1 MERRACVVLVALV
14 SLGLVVPLSTSAAK
28 GVGGFS
34 VVVPTQPLVSR
45 DLRIHL
51 RTGGHLPRGAYF
63 YAVAV
68 LRNYPHYSPE
78 APPLCAISSDMGS
91 TGYGVSHSGK
101 AVNLTLGP
109 AAAPEDRWCP
119 GTYTGAIYAVTRPS
133 RLCDRKADCHR
144 RAGQLPAR
152 IGTGWQ
158 DEREPYSYPGGLPRP
173 VGRSTRMIGHFDVTF
188 VTAITPSGTHR
199 IKPVDG
205 PICPA
210 WSISLPCRC
219 PSEGS
224 QVIDPTRGLAN
235 GYGWVEITLTY
246 SRGPQPR
253 DLVSC
258 PGGIAIEGK
267 AGLVVASAGYISGPF
282 GAVSGIPS
290 GSTTTFVLASG
301 TWRALGF
308 AGRES
313 STSTTF
319 TVAAGHGTKITIAL
333 P

>member
-1 MERRACVVLVALV
+1 MERRAHVVLVALV

-34 VVVPTQPLVSR
+34 VAIPTQPLVSR
-45 DLRIHL
+45 DLHIHL

-91 TGYGVSHSGK
+91 TEYGVSHSGK
-101 AVNLTLGP
+101 VVNLTLGP

-144 RAGQLPAR
+144 RAGQLPFR
-152 IGTGWQ
+152 IGTGRQ

-173 VGRSTRMIGHFDVTF
+173 IGRSTSVIGHFDVTF
-188 VTAITPSGTHR
+188 VTAITPPETHR
-199 IKPVDG
+199 IPHVDG

-210 WSISLPCRC
+210 WGISLPCRC

-224 QVIDPTRGLAN
+224 QAIDPTRGLAN

-246 SRGPQPR
+246 SLGQ
-253 DLVSC
+253 LGLGSC
-258 PGGIAIEGK
+258 PGGVAIEGRV
-267 AGLVVASAGYISGPF
+267 GPVVASAGYISGPF
-282 GAVSGIPS
+282 EAVSGIPP
-290 GSTTTFVLASG
+290 GSTATFVLASG